1 MFRSNRMT
9 SRARFGAIAL
19 AATAAVLLAGCGQ
32 QKSASTSEVAAKVNG
47 DDITVDQLNFLLQHQ
62 RGGAPDTSDAASRRA
77 LERLIDEQLVVQ
89 KAVAAKLDKDPQVIA
104 QLEAV
109 RREILVRRFVET
121 AADTAGKPT
130 DEAVRKYYDAHPA
143 TFAQR
148 RVFTLQRMDIQA
160 GDDRRADV
168 EAHVKS
174 LKSVNELT
182 DWLKAQNLHYVVKQ
196 EQDASDQL
204 PPVLIDKLA
213 AMKDGEST
221 VLPAPSGV
229 LAVTLVSSVA
239 APKTLADAHPAI
251 EQYLSQN
258 SRSEVV
264 TNLQKTLRD
273 GADIK
278 YQGRFAASA
287 PATGGGQPAAP
298 ATAKAASTSAAPAAS
313 SAAVSASQN
322 TPVQK

>member
-19 AATAAVLLAGCGQ
+19 AATALLLAGCGP
-32 QKSASTSEVAAKVNG
+32 KSTSEVAAKVNG
-47 DDITVDQLNFLLQHQ
+47 DDITVDQLNFVLQHQ
-62 RGGAPDTSDAASRRA
+62 RGGAPDASDGASHKA

-109 RREILVRRFVET
+109 RREVLVRRFVET
-121 AADTAGKPT
+121 AADVAGKPT
-130 DEAVRKYYDAHPA
+130 DDAVQKYYNAHPA

-160 GDDRRADV
+160 PDDRRTEID
-168 EAHVKS
+168 AHVQS
-174 LKSVNELT
+174 LKSVNDLT
-182 DWLKAQNLHYVVKQ
+182 DWLKAQNLHYAVKQ

-204 PPVLIDKLA
+204 PPVLIEKLA
-213 AMKDGEST
+213 SMKDGEST
-221 VLPAPSGV
+221 VLPSPSGV

-239 APKTLADAHPAI
+239 APKTPADARPAI
-251 EQYLSQN
+251 EQYLSQVG
-258 SRSEVV
+258 RSEVV
-264 TNLQKTLRD
+264 ANLQKTLRD

-287 PATGGGQPAAP
+287 PATANP
-298 ATAKAASTSAAPAAS
+298 ASTSAAPAAS

-322 TPVQK
+322 TPAQK